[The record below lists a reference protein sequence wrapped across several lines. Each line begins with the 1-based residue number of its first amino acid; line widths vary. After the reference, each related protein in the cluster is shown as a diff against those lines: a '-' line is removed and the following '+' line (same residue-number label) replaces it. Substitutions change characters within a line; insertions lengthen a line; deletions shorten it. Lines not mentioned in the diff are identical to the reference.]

1 MLDLYRVFTAAWDRW
16 IVLTRLN
23 VNGEL
28 AGALVS
34 AGGFDW
40 SSAGIS
46 AAALAGLLIVSI
58 AVVSGVRHGKNR
70 KGRETK

>member
-1 MLDLYRVFTAAWDRW
+1 M
-16 IVLTRLN
+16 LTRLN
-23 VNGEL
+23 VTEEL
-28 AGALVS
+28 AGALAA

-58 AVVSGVRHGKNR
+58 AVVSGLRHGQNR
-70 KGRETK
+70 KG